1 MQPKAKQ
8 YRLASK
14 HYNNLTIMK
23 FLFIFGLF
31 FLSLGIFGQSKE
43 THGDRIIKYSIDLQ
57 RLKFE
62 EQEINI
68 EKNLK
73 KLEGVQSCDV
83 DPLYY
88 KLYISV
94 FEPKENNKSIQI
106 DDIKIILANNN
117 VEIKNYTQE
126 VIIK

>member
-1 MQPKAKQ
+1 
-8 YRLASK
+8 
-14 HYNNLTIMK
+14 MK
-23 FLFIFGLF
+23 FLFIVGLLF
-31 FLSLGIFGQSKE
+31 FSFGIYGQSKE
-43 THGDRIIKYSIDLQ
+43 THGDRIIKYSIDLD

-68 EKNLK
+68 EKDLK
-73 KLEGVQSCDV
+73 HLEGVQSCDV
-83 DPLYY
+83 DALHY

-94 FEPKENNKSIQI
+94 FEPKENNKSIEI
-106 DDIKIILANNN
+106 DDIKIVLANNK